1 MLAANLNNNEAE
13 DWPKNS
19 SQTEMNEK
27 SGAFF
32 MTDSQGNKFSWRK
45 KKIIWRIANCHI
57 YKVKQLCPLRGGVLI
72 NVGEAC

>member
-1 MLAANLNNNEAE
+1 MKQRIDPETSVGQRRM
-13 DWPKNS
+13 K
-19 SQTEMNEK
+19 K

-45 KKIIWRIANCHI
+45 KNNLKNCVLPHI
-57 YKVKQLCPLRGGVLI
+57 YTVKQLCPLRGGVLI